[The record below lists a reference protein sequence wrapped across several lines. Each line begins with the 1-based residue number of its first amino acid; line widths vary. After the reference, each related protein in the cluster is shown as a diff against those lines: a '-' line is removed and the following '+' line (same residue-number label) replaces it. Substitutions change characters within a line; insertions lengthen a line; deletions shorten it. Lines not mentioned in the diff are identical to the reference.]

1 MKNVIKRFWPLLLVG
16 LILIAVL
23 IGVLVSHL
31 RSTPERAVEGYIR
44 ASLQYDA
51 DGLLKYA
58 SAYQLTALKGNVEM
72 DLDTLRETL
81 KTGYGQ
87 AMDYRETGKITFE
100 SEVKEL
106 IEPGTEAFEELLT
119 EYAFKADP
127 SEVQAFAS
135 VTARCYIDGKLQRT
149 YSAIAVRCDGTWYYG
164 FIA

>member
-1 MKNVIKRFWPLLLVG
+1 MKTVIKRFWPLLLVG

-23 IGVLVSHL
+23 AGVLISNL
-31 RSTPERAVEGYIR
+31 RSTPEHAVEGYIR

-58 SAYQLTALKGNVEM
+58 SEYQLTALKGNVEM

-81 KTGYGQ
+81 KTGYEQ
-87 AMDYRETGKITFE
+87 AIEYREKGKITFE

-106 IEPGTEAFEELLT
+106 IEPGTDAFGELLE

-127 SEVQAFAS
+127 SKVQEFAS
-135 VTARCYIDGKLQRT
+135 VTARCYINGTLKRT
-149 YSAIAVRCDGTWYYG
+149 YSAIAVRCDGKWYYG